1 MADPHTD
8 TQRQQQAGGW
18 LLQEVSN
25 AMVALHKE
33 QFGRGPTKA
42 QSHLAG
48 ADALL
53 CVMEDAL
60 LPAERTM
67 VTMGE
72 QQRVR
77 ESRMF
82 LQVATA
88 EQFIATSRRSPDAPC
103 ARSPAP
109 ATPTTASSWRT
120 SSSSPKAGTTAGHP
134 AEADRVGSLAR
145 PDAPA
150 RAIRESLLQPRSA
163 PSRCA
168 QETPHRVNEVPN
180 EWRRASRWP
189 CAVESCLL
197 PPRATCPV
205 SPLTAPGLP
214 SARATWR
221 GQRGSPRIARAL
233 ASPGHSRSPRRPAI

>member
-1 MADPHTD
+1 MADPRTD
-8 TQRQQQAGGW
+8 TQQHHQPDGW
-18 LLQEVSN
+18 LLQDVSN

-67 VTMGE
+67 VDMGE

-88 EQFIATSRRSPDAPC
+88 DQFIATVETITGRTVRAFASATDPDHGVVMENFIFEPEHRRD
-103 ARSPAP
+103 
-109 ATPTTASSWRT
+109 
-120 SSSSPKAGTTAGHP
+120 G
-134 AEADRVGSLAR
+134 R
-145 PDAPA
+145 P
-150 RAIRESLLQPRSA
+150 
-163 PSRCA
+163 
-168 QETPHRVNEVPN
+168 PH
-180 EWRRASRWP
+180 
-189 CAVESCLL
+189 
-197 PPRATCPV
+197 
-205 SPLTAPGLP
+205 
-214 SARATWR
+214 
-221 GQRGSPRIARAL
+221 
-233 ASPGHSRSPRRPAI
+233 

>member
-1 MADPHTD
+1 MTDPRTD
-8 TQRQQQAGGW
+8 TQQRQQPGEW
-18 LLQEVSN
+18 LLQDVSN

-67 VTMGE
+67 VEMGE

-88 EQFIATSRRSPDAPC
+88 DQFIATVEAITGRTVRAFASATDPDRGVVMENFVFEPQGGYDG
-103 ARSPAP
+103 R
-109 ATPTTASSWRT
+109 TPH
-120 SSSSPKAGTTAGHP
+120 K
-134 AEADRVGSLAR
+134 ADRG
-145 PDAPA
+145 
-150 RAIRESLLQPRSA
+150 
-163 PSRCA
+163 
-168 QETPHRVNEVPN
+168 
-180 EWRRASRWP
+180 
-189 CAVESCLL
+189 
-197 PPRATCPV
+197 
-205 SPLTAPGLP
+205 
-214 SARATWR
+214 
-221 GQRGSPRIARAL
+221 
-233 ASPGHSRSPRRPAI
+233 